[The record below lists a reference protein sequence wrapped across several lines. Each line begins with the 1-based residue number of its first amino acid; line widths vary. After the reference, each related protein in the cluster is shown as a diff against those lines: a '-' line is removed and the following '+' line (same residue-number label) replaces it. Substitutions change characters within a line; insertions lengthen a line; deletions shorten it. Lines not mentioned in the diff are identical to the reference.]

1 MTTARSASTSAVLG
15 PDCASPSAL
24 AAARSSAER
33 TRMMTAVTKPSS
45 QLRRHAR
52 TLRTPSGT
60 TAAVSPRAIWS
71 SSEVYKMSAR
81 SRSEA

>member
-1 MTTARSASTSAVLG
+1 
-15 PDCASPSAL
+15 
-24 AAARSSAER
+24 
-33 TRMMTAVTKPSS
+33 MTAVTKPSS

-52 TLRTPSGT
+52 TLRTPAGT
-60 TAAVSPRAIWS
+60 VAAARPRAICS